1 MFYLD
6 CGLKPPSVN
15 DMYGNAR
22 GGRKYLKPKAVEFK
36 NALGLLA
43 KSVWKKPPLT
53 GRLSVDIIICYGD
66 KRVHDLDNTLKIT
79 LDSLKGIV
87 IADDSLFD
95 KDQKRRLLGNE
106 PRLIIRIEPLP
117 DSFQDELLK
126 EIEKGE

>member
-15 DMYGNAR
+15 HSYGRRGTRTFITPLAR
-22 GGRKYLKPKAVEFK
+22 QFK
-36 NALGLLA
+36 KNLGLLA

-66 KRVHDLDNTLKIT
+66 KRIHDLDNTYKIT

-95 KDQKRRLLGNE
+95 RDQKRRLLGDE

-117 DSFQDELLK
+117 DNFQEELQK
-126 EIEKGE
+126 EVKKGE